1 MKLIGIIG
9 KSGSGK
15 TTLSRMLE
23 KDNSIGVIHLD
34 KVMDMQQIKE
44 NLPNALVDKNVYSN
58 NQGEEFMMLNERI
71 RKIRDSLIENKLLK
85 SLYFGILHLPREFFM
100 KKAVDEKIKEGK
112 DVIIIE
118 GSTLAEFAIY
128 KKFDYLIHIDAP
140 FAERERR
147 AIERNDIFFDK
158 RTMVDRDLGF
168 RKAEKKGRKKGKIVN
183 QVIQN
188 TGSKEE
194 LQKVAD
200 KIYEEQIRNRRVK
213 TNQSM
218 QEKYGGYKTKAVNRT
233 RPVKIKG
240 RQKDDLSK

>member
-1 MKLIGIIG
+1 MKFIGIIG

-23 KDNSIGVIHLD
+23 KDNTIGVIHLD
-34 KVMDMQQIKE
+34 KVMNMQQIKE
-44 NLPNALVDKNVYSN
+44 NMPNVLVDKNVYCN
-58 NQGEEFMMLNERI
+58 NQGEEFMMLNEKT
-71 RKIRDSLIENKLLK
+71 RKIRDALIKNKLLK
-85 SLYFGILHLPREFFM
+85 NLYLGILHLPREFFM
-100 KKAVDEKIKEGK
+100 KKAIDEKIKEGK

-118 GSTLAEFAIY
+118 GSTLADFAIY

-158 RTMVDRDLGF
+158 QTMVDRDLGF
-168 RKAEKKGRKKGKIVN
+168 RKAEKRARKKGKLVN
-183 QVIQN
+183 EVIQN
-188 TGSKEE
+188 TGSKED

-200 KIYEEQIRNRRVK
+200 RIYEEQIGNRRVK

-218 QEKYGGYKTKAVNRT
+218 QEKYGGYKTKTVNRT
-233 RPVKIKG
+233 KSVKIKN
-240 RQKDDLSK
+240 RKKDDLSK